1 MTHRHVSSPDAACAA
16 VRVSFRPRL
25 IAVLCTA
32 WLLAPLAPGM
42 ALAQDDTK
50 VVQDTGEAGDR
61 PWFQGVEE
69 PDRKRARDIFLEGNK
84 LIAIPAFARAA
95 EKYREALELWDN
107 PAFHYNLAIA
117 QINLLQQQQ
126 AYDSLKQAIRYG
138 AAPLGD
144 EMHANAEAFMRKL
157 ESQLARVKVEC
168 SQDDVVVTLDG
179 KALYLCPGQYRGFMQ
194 PGAHQ
199 LVARKEGYTTET
211 RELVGSP
218 GEELTIE
225 LRLYKPDRVFT
236 VRKWAAWKP
245 WVVVAGGA
253 ALLGASSYLD
263 YNSTQGF
270 NEFDTAFDERCPMGC
285 SEDQI
290 PPDFATQLDSS
301 RTQQN
306 ISRIT
311 YVLGGLAFTTGV
323 ALLYIN
329 RERVIREKGDREA
342 PTVTVTPVVGPK
354 DVGVATTV
362 RF

>member
-1 MTHRHVSSPDAACAA
+1 MISLYAPRI
-16 VRVSFRPRL
+16 RPRSRTASRYLAASIALLWL
-25 IAVLCTA
+25 ID
-32 WLLAPLAPGM
+32 PLATRSVH
-42 ALAQDDTK
+42 AQDN
-50 VVQDTGEAGDR
+50 VVQDTGSDTNR
-61 PWFQGVEE
+61 PWFEGVPER
-69 PDRKRARDIFLEGNK
+69 DRKRARDLFIEGNN

-95 EKYREALELWDN
+95 GKYREAIDIWDN

-138 AAPLGD
+138 SAPLGD
-144 EMHANAEAFMRKL
+144 EMHKNAEAFMRKL

-168 SQDDVVVTLDG
+168 SQKDVIVTLDG
-179 KALYLCPGQYRGFMQ
+179 KALFVCPGKYQGFMQ

-199 LVARKEGYTTET
+199 LVARKEGYTTEN

-218 GEELTIE
+218 GKESAVK

-236 VRKWAAWKP
+236 ERKFAAWKP
-245 WVVVAGGA
+245 WAVVIGGA
-253 ALLGASSYLD
+253 AMLGVSGYFDYTSSR
-263 YNSTQGF
+263 G
-270 NEFDTAFDERCPMGC
+270 FDEYDNNFDDRCPAGC
-285 SEDQI
+285 QADQI
-290 PPDFATQLDSS
+290 PPDFNDQLNSS

-311 YVLGGLAFTTGV
+311 YAIGGAAFLTGV

-329 RERVIREKGDREA
+329 RERVVRIKGDKETQ
-342 PTVTVTPVVGPK
+342 PVTVTPVIGPK
-354 DVGVATTV
+354 NVGVSTTV